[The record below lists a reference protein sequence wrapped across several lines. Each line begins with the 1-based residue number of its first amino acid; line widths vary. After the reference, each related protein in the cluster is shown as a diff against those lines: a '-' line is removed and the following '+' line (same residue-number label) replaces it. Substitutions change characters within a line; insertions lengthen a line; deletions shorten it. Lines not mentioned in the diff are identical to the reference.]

1 MKKYLVIGNP
11 IEHSLSPRLHN
22 HWFKKNNIEAI
33 YQKKQINE
41 NDLKGIIDEIRNDK
55 IHGVNVTIPFKQLVI
70 PLVDDLSFEAKESQ
84 SVNTICK
91 EKNKIVGHNTDI
103 NGFELALR
111 SRGFNIK
118 NKKIFILGAGGV
130 VPSIILSLKKLDVRK
145 IIITNR
151 TKTKAENLKKFGS
164 SPDNTQP
171 SILALTGTASR
182 AVLREL
188 LTELG
193 IKKDNSES
201 LIRPL
206 NFDRTELKFKIS
218 KTNKGGEQKA
228 IVRGLLNALP
238 GNFNMPP
245 SEFYSPA
252 GFNTNSGI
260 VFTPFVMTKIEK

>member
-33 YQKKQINE
+33 YQKKQING

-151 TKTKAENLKKFGS
+151 TKTKAENLKKFFTNLEIVEWGTTPDFDMIINATSLGLNKNDVIDLNYEKIGS
-164 SPDNTQP
+164 NKIFYDVIYNPIETNF
-171 SILALTGTASR
+171 
-182 AVLREL
+182 L
-188 LTELG
+188 LKAKKFGNKTENGKMMFIYQAHQSFTIWNKLMPKIDDET
-193 IKKDNSES
+193 IK
-201 LIRPL
+201 
-206 NFDRTELKFKIS
+206 
-218 KTNKGGEQKA
+218 
-228 IVRGLLNALP
+228 LLEND
-238 GNFNMPP
+238 
-245 SEFYSPA
+245 
-252 GFNTNSGI
+252 
-260 VFTPFVMTKIEK
+260 

>member
-33 YQKKQINE
+33 YQKKKINE

-151 TKTKAENLKKFGS
+151 TKTKAENLKKFFTNLEIVEWGTTPDFDMIINATSLGLNKNDVIDLNYEKIGS
-164 SPDNTQP
+164 NKIFYDVIYNPIETNF
-171 SILALTGTASR
+171 
-182 AVLREL
+182 L
-188 LTELG
+188 LKAKKFGNKTENGKMMFIYQAHQSFTIWNKLMPKIDDET
-193 IKKDNSES
+193 IK
-201 LIRPL
+201 
-206 NFDRTELKFKIS
+206 
-218 KTNKGGEQKA
+218 
-228 IVRGLLNALP
+228 LLEND
-238 GNFNMPP
+238 
-245 SEFYSPA
+245 
-252 GFNTNSGI
+252 
-260 VFTPFVMTKIEK
+260 